1 MVFSWSPKDDKDMPD
16 DDASDEAEDEAMNA
30 VGIDDSDFDNPSHKR
45 RRIAALREPGL
56 DDKDVKLEP

>member
-1 MVFSWSPKDDKDMPD
+1 MPED
-16 DDASDEAEDEAMNA
+16 EASDEAEDQAMTA